1 MHDLQRRLLF
11 GDSGELHLYGLYSRH
26 GDGDS
31 RLDGMPFVSERV
43 VPGHL
48 GQFRVRGTGHS
59 RVSHVAFLLLM

>member
-43 VPGHL
+43 VPECVWPE
-48 GQFRVRGTGHS
+48 RVRK
-59 RVSHVAFLLLM
+59 M